1 MIDNQT
7 LGYFIARIFLFFTK
21 IGIDPSRLRFRQ
33 HMSNEMAHYAS
44 DCWDGEIFTS
54 YGWIEC
60 CGCAD
65 RSAYD
70 LSVHSAKTGA
80 KLVVREELKEVKE
93 FEKVVPVLEKK
104 LFGPLFKKEARII
117 EEAILGLEEERLV
130 ELEKELEANGLV
142 ALDRFSGQVG
152 FG

>member
-7 LGYFIARIFLFFTK
+7 LGYFIARIFLFFTR
-21 IGIDPSRLRFRQ
+21 IGIDPARLRFRQ

-44 DCWDGEIFTS
+44 DCWDGEILTS

-70 LSVHSAKTGA
+70 LTVHAAKTQV
-80 KLVVREELKEVKE
+80 KMVVRELLKEPVVTVRNVVKMDR
-93 FEKVVPVLEKK
+93 K
-104 LFGPLFKKEARII
+104 LFGPMFMKNAKAI
-117 EEAILGLEEERLV
+117 ETAILALDDAQL
-130 ELEKELEANGLV
+130 GLV
-142 ALDRFSGQVG
+142 AQELESG
-152 FG
+152 